1 MAKAK
6 KKETLTPEERLQA
19 VLVPDW
25 EQPYKVPENWCWI
38 HLLDSF
44 ENCTDSK
51 KKIPQKE
58 YLQDGKIAV
67 VDQGQNLIGGY
78 TNDREMIFAGN
89 VPVIIFG
96 DHTRCIK
103 YIDFPFAQGADGIK
117 VLKPKQFFNE
127 KAFYYAFQTVDIPNM
142 GYRRHFPLFD
152 KYAIPV
158 PPLSEQQ
165 RIVDRIESLFT
176 KLDEAKQKAQDALN
190 SFETRKAA
198 ILHKAFTGE
207 LTAQWR
213 KEHGVRIESWKNVSV
228 SEICHSLK
236 YGTSKKSVSQGKVV
250 VIRMGNLQD
259 GEIRWDDLAYSN
271 DEEDI
276 EKYRLFSGDVLFNR
290 TNSSALVG
298 KTSIYR
304 GDYPAIYAGYLI
316 KLDYDHSRIIGD
328 FLNYSLNTIRAKK
341 YYNLVK
347 TDGVNQSN
355 INFPKRKYNYCEEGF
370 TPVYLLSILCGQKS
384 FEKSYLIKACHFD
397 KVKYVDMVV
406 NTNKVEQIFGR
417 GRFEGDVPTG
427 LYYLTDFI
435 DYRFTDLL
443 RRGFMYSSN
452 GKSYFQITNI
462 DSVNI
467 DSIAI
472 LEFFEK
478 LYSLFETRFEVT
490 VTQGESNVKC
500 SEMSEGQRQLIK
512 ILGMLGIC
520 KTEDCLVLM
529 DEPDAYMNPRWK
541 YEIKETMDNSLR
553 DAINTQAIVATH
565 DPLVINGVPKEFIR
579 IFTHNE
585 NLVSNN
591 GYYFT
596 KVIVPTED
604 TEGMGI
610 DGLLQSEYY
619 GLSSVLDSET
629 KDKMDEKH
637 RLLIKKKDGTITDNE
652 KYKLLELTNDLEN
665 MSFTRNI
672 PTDSYYDEYVA
683 AMHKIYSERPHVN
696 LSAEDI
702 AERNAKAE
710 EILKGLLEK

>member
-1 MAKAK
+1 
-6 KKETLTPEERLQA
+6 
-19 VLVPDW
+19 
-25 EQPYKVPENWCWI
+25 
-38 HLLDSF
+38 
-44 ENCTDSK
+44 
-51 KKIPQKE
+51 
-58 YLQDGKIAV
+58 
-67 VDQGQNLIGGY
+67 
-78 TNDREMIFAGN
+78 MIFAGN

-355 INFPKRKYNYCEEGF
+355 INAKKIGAYKFAMPNIKEQIEIVR
-370 TPVYLLSILCGQKS
+370 ILDDMFAKEQQ
-384 FEKSYLIKACHFD
+384 
-397 KVKYVDMVV
+397 VKQVAETV
-406 NTNKVEQIFGR
+406 VEQIDLIKKSILSRAFR
-417 GRFEGDVPTG
+417 GELGTNNQNEESAVELVKEVVEKSVEINNKPKTKRTVIPEEIKSA
-427 LYYLTDFI
+427 LS
-435 DYRFTDLL
+435 
-443 RRGFMYSSN
+443 SSN
-452 GKSYFQITNI
+452 
-462 DSVNI
+462 
-467 DSIAI
+467 
-472 LEFFEK
+472 EE
-478 LYSLFETRFEVT
+478 
-490 VTQGESNVKC
+490 
-500 SEMSEGQRQLIK
+500 
-512 ILGMLGIC
+512 
-520 KTEDCLVLM
+520 
-529 DEPDAYMNPRWK
+529 
-541 YEIKETMDNSLR
+541 EI
-553 DAINTQAIVATH
+553 I
-565 DPLVINGVPKEFIR
+565 
-579 IFTHNE
+579 
-585 NLVSNN
+585 
-591 GYYFT
+591 
-596 KVIVPTED
+596 
-604 TEGMGI
+604 
-610 DGLLQSEYY
+610 
-619 GLSSVLDSET
+619 
-629 KDKMDEKH
+629 
-637 RLLIKKKDGTITDNE
+637 RLLIKSAPKAVSVQMIMSISKKKFELMDALRSLEQKQIVIKNSLGE
-652 KYKLLELTNDLEN
+652 YLLK
-665 MSFTRNI
+665 R
-672 PTDSYYDEYVA
+672 
-683 AMHKIYSERPHVN
+683 
-696 LSAEDI
+696 
-702 AERNAKAE
+702 
-710 EILKGLLEK
+710 